1 MTLMRPV
8 TRNCGVGGVECDE
21 QSSDPG
27 EVCTLSR
34 CPLINREFAQQGDMY
49 VPANLPEIR

>member
-8 TRNCGVGGVECDE
+8 TRNCGVGGIECDE
-21 QSSDPG
+21 HSSDRT

-34 CPLINREFAQQGDMY
+34 CPLINRECAQQGDMY
-49 VPANLPEIR
+49 VRANLPEIR